1 MISCSCSSNRSTDL
15 HIQSTSPAPDLCL
28 HALFL
33 THALTLSPQ
42 LRLQPLAGQLLQ
54 EAQDGAAGVSE
65 AASICLG
72 CRHMMITSQSAPRMT
87 APTAQY
93 QQSPT
98 QESLELH
105 LVFSRHQ
112 WRGGSP
118 VDAVQDTNSA
128 ARANRGY
135 SMS

>member
-1 MISCSCSSNRSTDL
+1 MISCSSTSSTDL
-15 HIQSTSPAPDLCL
+15 HIQSTCPVPDLCL
-28 HALFL
+28 HALFF

-54 EAQDGAAGVSE
+54 EAQDCTAGVSE

-72 CRHMMITSQSAPRMT
+72 CRHMMITSQSAQSIT
-87 APTAQY
+87 APNEQH

-112 WRGGSP
+112 RRGGSP
-118 VDAVQDTNSA
+118 VDAV
-128 ARANRGY
+128 
-135 SMS
+135 